1 VSGAGGA
8 ALDGPPSGGAAA
20 AVHAF
25 DVTRPDGRTVRAYD
39 AGGDGAVVLWQHGTP
54 NVGAPP
60 QPLLAPAAELGLRW
74 VSLDRGGYG
83 GSSPHPGRSIA
94 DAAADALAVL
104 DALGVDRFAVM
115 GYSGG
120 GPHALACAALAP
132 ARVTAVAAVSPLAPI
147 DAAGLDW
154 FAGMGPT
161 SRGALRA
168 ALAGVDDRRRFE
180 AENADAPLD
189 FTATDWSA
197 LTGPWGWLGTV
208 AAEGLAAGVDGLID
222 DDRAYVTP
230 WEVDLSAVSAPV
242 LVVHAEDD
250 RVVPVAHARWL
261 AEHLPTAELRALP
274 GAGHIAAIAD
284 ERRGALD
291 ALRWL
296 AQRLP

>member
-1 VSGAGGA
+1 MSGPAGA
-8 ALDGPPSGGAAA
+8 SA
-20 AVHAF
+20 AVHEF
-25 DVTRPDGRTVRAYD
+25 DLTRPDGRTVHAYD
-39 AGGDGAVVLWQHGTP
+39 TGGEGAVVLWQHGTP

-104 DALGVDRFAVM
+104 DALGMDRFAVM

-154 FAGMGPT
+154 FAGMGP
-161 SRGALRA
+161 SGANALHA
-168 ALAGVDDRRRFE
+168 ALASVDDRRRFA
-180 AENADAPLD
+180 AENGDAVIDLI
-189 FTATDWSA
+189 ARDWAA
-197 LTGPWGWLGTV
+197 LAGPWGWLGTV
-208 AAEGLAAGVDGLID
+208 AAAAVASGVDGLVD

-230 WEVDLSAVSAPV
+230 WGVDRAAITVPV
-242 LVVHAEDD
+242 LIVHGDDD
-250 RVVPVAHARWL
+250 RIVPVAHGRWL
-261 AEHLPTAELRALP
+261 AAHLPSAELWELADE
-274 GAGHIAAIAD
+274 GHISTIAD
-284 ERRGALD
+284 DEQGAVA

-296 AQRLP
+296 AQRSG